1 MSANP
6 RPARILIVVAME
18 AEARPVR
25 AALGLHAEPASL
37 HPAFPSAMAADGPL
51 AVATNGTD
59 PRFEIDAI
67 ASQPAVVTTLTA
79 AESHRPDLVISA
91 GTAGGFEGRGG
102 AIGDVFVSTEPV
114 RFHDRRVDIPGWD
127 AYGEGSYPVAD
138 LGPER
143 DDLLSA
149 MGAKPGR
156 MTTGNSLDAPPVD
169 LATMDRFGADAKD
182 MEAAAVA
189 WVCEHLGVDFLA
201 VKAITDLVDHPEAT
215 AEQFRR
221 NLGLATERLAA
232 AVGSLVGALCAA

>member
-1 MSANP
+1 
-6 RPARILIVVAME
+6 
-18 AEARPVR
+18 
-25 AALGLHAEPASL
+25 
-37 HPAFPSAMAADGPL
+37 
-51 AVATNGTD
+51 
-59 PRFEIDAI
+59 
-67 ASQPAVVTTLTA
+67 
-79 AESHRPDLVISA
+79 
-91 GTAGGFEGRGG
+91 
-102 AIGDVFVSTEPV
+102 
-114 RFHDRRVDIPGWD
+114 
-127 AYGEGSYPVAD
+127 
-138 LGPER
+138 
-143 DDLLSA
+143 